1 MNFDTALR
9 SIVDFSLRLNLFV
22 FHLGIK
28 MEFLIAFISGMY
40 QCAMV
45 VFMFGRK
52 TENSYFC
59 FYA

>member
-1 MNFDTALR
+1 M
-9 SIVDFSLRLNLFV
+9 DFSLRLNLFV